1 MKMEDEVIEAI
12 ASSLERLREG
22 LEAKKTDEVPRK
34 VWLAMSD
41 IEYAAF
47 MASMRL
53 KEKPNIS
60 RRKGGAKIENDEVV
74 PEVIRSAMTRLERL
88 RQNAKNGDLE
98 SVYKEAL
105 RIHSD
110 LLGILEYFEKK
121 KKSERNESSAISF

>member
-1 MKMEDEVIEAI
+1 MKMEDEVVEAI

-47 MASMRL
+47 MASMGL

-121 KKSERNESSAISF
+121 KKSERNESSSISF

>member
-1 MKMEDEVIEAI
+1 MKMEDEVVEAI

-47 MASMRL
+47 MASMGL

-60 RRKGGAKIENDEVV
+60 RRKGGVKIENDEVV

-121 KKSERNESSAISF
+121 KKSERNESSSISF